1 MSEVAFSD
9 LQQDAITELVN
20 LGIGRAAD
28 ALSQMV
34 SEEILLSVPEIVF
47 TNARDLQER
56 LNTTYKAAPAVISQ
70 CFSGDFSGNAL
81 LVIPDDSVSPLVEK
95 MLRNTSVGEEVETYT
110 EDALLEIGNIVLNA
124 CFGQLG
130 DLLSTQLDSGL
141 PEKIGLNLS
150 TLFNDDKTEPVDY
163 LMQVMLLQVDFSMSL
178 EKSNGFVVFI
188 MSVASMQN
196 FKQKID
202 SYLVSLFN

>member
-47 TNARDLQER
+47 TNARDLQAR
-56 LNTTYKAAPAVISQ
+56 LNSSYQAAPAVISQ
-70 CFSGDFSGNAL
+70 RFSGDFSGNAL
-81 LVIPDDSVSPLVEK
+81 LVIPDDSVSPLVQK
-95 MLRNTSVGEEVETYT
+95 MLSNTSIGEEIEAYT
-110 EDALLEIGNIVLNA
+110 EDALLEIGNIILNA

-130 DLLSTQLDSGL
+130 DLLCTQLDSGL
-141 PEKIGLNLS
+141 PKKIGMELS
-150 TLFNDDKTEPVDY
+150 ALFNADKTESADD
-163 LMQVMLLQVDFSMSL
+163 LTQVMLLQVDFSMSL
-178 EKSNGFVVFI
+178 EQSSGFVVFI
-188 MSVASMQN
+188 MNVASMQN
-196 FKQKID
+196 FRQKID
-202 SYLVSLFN
+202 SYLASLFN